1 MWMYGPWNGFP
12 WFPWMWILPLIFL
25 VVVLLFFRGRSSSMC
40 GPGMPK
46 REETGREAL
55 DRRYALGEIDRE
67 QYLQMK
73 KDIE

>member
-12 WFPWMWILPLIFL
+12 WFPWMWIFPLIVLVVLFL
-25 VVVLLFFRGRSSSMC
+25 VFRGRGAFMC
-40 GPGMPK
+40 GHGTHK
-46 REETGREAL
+46 TEETAREVL

-67 QYLQMK
+67 EYMRMK